1 MIRYMFALKKIK
13 EFIDVKIGGSII
25 VLSLLEGLS
34 ILIGYNHRN
43 YSVYN
48 PIHSTDDIF
57 RLCCLIIFL
66 GFLNI
71 CIDFVFCSLI
81 DKRNSKF
88 SELLFFNEKRLFWIL
103 FGTLILFWMPYFVLS
118 YPGGAW
124 YDTGNQICQIM
135 GAEVLTKA
143 NPLLQTLLSG
153 GFFLVGT
160 KLGNP
165 EFGIALYIIIQMIT
179 SALVLSYSIISLC
192 RIFKSKW
199 IPILMVISYAIIP
212 VVPLYIITIGKDTNF
227 GIQIVLALTCITN
240 IYQNGMINKID
251 KVLYPVSIILMSLF
265 RNAGIYLAV
274 LFVIVSVAVASKRRK
289 LSAVLGVGA
298 IVFVL
303 IFQIVSTSA
312 FQIDMK
318 VNETENLS
326 IPLLQMGGYLNE
338 YYDELTEDELH
349 IIDRVISIDKVRRE
363 YDVEISDSI
372 KVAYMERNP
381 SQSDL
386 DRFYRLYSRLFLK
399 HPFKFLEVIVA
410 KSYGYFDPMTGYI
423 NKPFV
428 IVGLSPISSYINQ
441 MLEISISNK
450 FDLTRLRML
459 VNNLVN
465 TPGIRI
471 ITHCGLYMWFMMFAA
486 FMSIRYRINRLI
498 FLPMLAFVIGLVA
511 SPVNAYFRYN
521 FPLVLCNPFLI
532 SMVYAVWAKKRYEQ

>member
-1 MIRYMFALKKIK
+1 MILF
-13 EFIDVKIGGSII
+13 
-25 VLSLLEGLS
+25 
-34 ILIGYNHRN
+34 
-43 YSVYN
+43 
-48 PIHSTDDIF
+48 
-57 RLCCLIIFL
+57 
-66 GFLNI
+66 
-71 CIDFVFCSLI
+71 FCSLI

-386 DRFYRLYSRLFLK
+386 DRFYRLYSRFLYYRGYY
-399 HPFKFLEVIVA
+399 LE
-410 KSYGYFDPMTGYI
+410 
-423 NKPFV
+423 
-428 IVGLSPISSYINQ
+428 GL
-441 MLEISISNK
+441 
-450 FDLTRLRML
+450 
-459 VNNLVN
+459 
-465 TPGIRI
+465 
-471 ITHCGLYMWFMMFAA
+471 
-486 FMSIRYRINRLI
+486 
-498 FLPMLAFVIGLVA
+498 
-511 SPVNAYFRYN
+511 
-521 FPLVLCNPFLI
+521 
-532 SMVYAVWAKKRYEQ
+532 